1 MPIITLLSDFGTRDP
16 YVAQMKGV
24 IFSLCPGC
32 QVVDITHEVEKHDT
46 LMGAFFLETSVSHF
60 PKGTV
65 HVAIVDPGVGSRRL
79 PIAIVCRRGVL
90 VGPDNGL
97 LCSAARK
104 LGIIST
110 YRIQRL
116 GPGQHSVSATF
127 HGRDVFAVTA
137 AQLAAG
143 LEPRRLGP
151 KVSGLFELDASS
163 VTLEKGR
170 LKCHVLHVDRFGN
183 IITNAENEYL
193 GRLGLRHGS
202 RVLVKCRT
210 GVFQGRVVNS
220 YYEAELRE
228 LVVLRGSQGYVEVAL
243 REQPAASSLEV
254 KPRDELELRLR

>member
-24 IFSLCPGC
+24 VFSLCPDC
-32 QVVDITHEVEKHDT
+32 QVVDITHDVEKHDI
-46 LMGAFFLETSVSHF
+46 LMGAFFLETSVSYF

-65 HVAIVDPGVGSRRL
+65 HVAIVDPGVGGKRL
-79 PIAIVCRRGVL
+79 PVAIVCRQGVL

-97 LCSAARK
+97 LFRAARK
-104 LGIIST
+104 LGIISA
-110 YRIQRL
+110 YQIQRL
-116 GPGQHSVSATF
+116 GSSQHSVSATF
-127 HGRDVFAVTA
+127 HGRDVFAVA
-137 AQLAAG
+137 GAELAAG

-151 KVSGLFELDASS
+151 KVARLFELDASS

-170 LKCHVLHVDRFGN
+170 LECHVLHVDRFGN

-202 RVLVKCRT
+202 RVLVKCGR
-210 GVFQGRVVNS
+210 GVFQGRFVNS
-220 YYEAELRE
+220 YQEVELGE
-228 LVVLRGSQGYVEVAL
+228 LVVLRGSQGYVELAL
-243 REQPAASSLEV
+243 REQPAASSLGV